1 MPPPTDPSADYRRY
15 VASIVLFHMAAAD
28 AVGVGATDYQAW
40 NVLALDGPL
49 TSGELAQRL
58 GLSTGATTRLVD
70 RLTASGAA
78 RRVPDP
84 ADRRRVLVE
93 STGAVPD
100 RLAEILATV
109 REPIGRALGGLDAAQ
124 REGAAAYFRA
134 AADTYRAAA
143 GSLRRDT

>member
-1 MPPPTDPSADYRRY
+1 MPASSDLSADYRRY
-15 VASIVLFHMAAAD
+15 VASIVLFHLSAAD

-49 TSGELAQRL
+49 TSGELARRL
-58 GLSTGATTRLVD
+58 GLTTGATTRLVD
-70 RLTASGAA
+70 RLEATGAA

-100 RLAEILATV
+100 RLAEILAAV

-134 AADTYRAAA
+134 AAETYRDASR
-143 GSLRRDT
+143 SLR